1 MKMKGLTPFFRK
13 IVLFLLCGFLY
24 FVIEIIYRGYSHV
37 SMFLL
42 AGLLGVFFIDT
53 PNNIFGFQLDYLLQ
67 VFISTFFC
75 VLGEGITGYMVNVKM
90 GLNVWD
96 YSRLYGSF
104 FYGQCNIFFV
114 IIWMLLIA
122 FVGIPFCDAY
132 NYYVCKDEEI
142 PYYQILGKKIFQFPP
157 R

>member
-1 MKMKGLTPFFRK
+1 MIMKPFTQFLRK
-13 IVLFLLCGFLY
+13 VVLFFLWGFLY
-24 FVIEIIYRGYSHV
+24 CSIEIVYRGFSHV

-53 PNNIFGFQLDYLLQ
+53 PNNIWGFHLDYLLQ

-75 VLGEGITGYMVNVKM
+75 ILGEGITGYIVNVKM

-96 YSRLYGSF
+96 YSHLFGSF
-104 FYGQCNIFFV
+104 FYGQCNLLFAM
-114 IIWMLLIA
+114 IWMILIA

-132 NYYVCKDEEI
+132 NYYVCKDKDV
-142 PYYQILGKKIFQFPP
+142 PYYQILGKEIFRFPEK
-157 R
+157 